1 MSDEKSL
8 TVCDKNLL
16 ELQVTNLGV
25 IERTSV
31 LFGPGMTVITGETG
45 AGKTLI
51 VTALQLLTGQR
62 AESSVVGPFG
72 KEAKVEARYLLG
84 EEETII
90 TRIVPKEG
98 RSRAYIDGAMA
109 TVTALAE
116 VTSALIEIH
125 GQHGHTALGTAK
137 EQRNALDAYGLIDLS
152 ELTELRMKEKKLHQ
166 ELLEVTGNSSD
177 NTDLDYLQFQE
188 KEIADAG
195 IENVEEEE
203 RLKEVEKLLA
213 DATGNQLAALRISE
227 GLSTGGRIVE
237 ELSTLIHELKNREA
251 LSDLEERIN
260 EVLESMA
267 LISTESRNVAELID
281 TSPERLVEVQERRSQ
296 LTDLRRKYGE
306 TIEAVLAKQQEL
318 QERIKVIEGAEER
331 AENIRMEIEK
341 ISDELKKEET
351 KIAKARKKAAPKI
364 SKEIETFLQQLS
376 LPNANV
382 EFSVEGAAGEDVQLL
397 VSLNR
402 GQALQPIQKAAS
414 GGELSRTMLA
424 LRLVLSAEP
433 ATIVF
438 DEVDAGIG
446 GGTAHSIGSSLKK
459 LASER
464 QILVVT
470 HLAQVAASADTQIR
484 VTKTDGNQ
492 RVGIE
497 VEILDDEQRV
507 VEISR
512 MLSGSPDSENA
523 RKHAK
528 ELLEGFVE

>member
-1 MSDEKSL
+1 
-8 TVCDKNLL
+8 
-16 ELQVTNLGV
+16 
-25 IERTSV
+25 
-31 LFGPGMTVITGETG
+31 
-45 AGKTLI
+45 
-51 VTALQLLTGQR
+51 
-62 AESSVVGPFG
+62 
-72 KEAKVEARYLLG
+72 
-84 EEETII
+84 
-90 TRIVPKEG
+90 
-98 RSRAYIDGAMA
+98 
-109 TVTALAE
+109 
-116 VTSALIEIH
+116 
-125 GQHGHTALGTAK
+125 
-137 EQRNALDAYGLIDLS
+137 
-152 ELTELRMKEKKLHQ
+152 
-166 ELLEVTGNSSD
+166 
-177 NTDLDYLQFQE
+177 
-188 KEIADAG
+188 
-195 IENVEEEE
+195 
-203 RLKEVEKLLA
+203 
-213 DATGNQLAALRISE
+213 
-227 GLSTGGRIVE
+227 
-237 ELSTLIHELKNREA
+237 
-251 LSDLEERIN
+251 
-260 EVLESMA
+260 
-267 LISTESRNVAELID
+267 
-281 TSPERLVEVQERRSQ
+281 
-296 LTDLRRKYGE
+296 RRKYGE

-364 SKEIETFLQQLS
+364 SQEIETFLQQLS

-446 GGTAHSIGSSLKK
+446 GETAHSIGSSLKK

-507 VEISR
+507 IEISR